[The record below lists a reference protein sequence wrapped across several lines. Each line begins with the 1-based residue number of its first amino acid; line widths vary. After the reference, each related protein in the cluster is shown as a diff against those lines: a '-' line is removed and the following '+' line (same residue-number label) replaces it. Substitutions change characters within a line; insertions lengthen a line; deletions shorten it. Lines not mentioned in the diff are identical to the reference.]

1 MPPSAY
7 NFTGHNIMKRTVIHW
22 LIVGFVG
29 FFLLPWYMVDGG
41 FFSLAW
47 LGAFGEQG
55 NGSGAMQVFSHGR
68 SWLLGPLLA
77 LIGVFIALFV
87 VKNFVKSAKTIA
99 AISAAGIIY
108 TALQGLIIVRAG
120 PRLFSGL
127 LEGSAAQAGQ
137 IGFGTGVLVLLIALL
152 FILTTSF
159 SAMGKGR
166 GDAFVVGLIGLIIS
180 LVSIFVFFPVAHILI
195 SAFQSSDGQFS
206 PLLFF
211 PRFFSSD
218 IWGLGCLT
226 FSGSCGPAINS
237 LFLAVMTGAGST
249 MLGLSFALIFTR
261 TGFVAKPLLRVLTII
276 PIITPPF
283 VIGLALILLFGRTGA
298 ATSVFA
304 DLFGA
309 EKTRWIYGF
318 QGVYIAQLLSF
329 TPIAFL
335 VLIGVVEGV
344 SPSMEE
350 ASQTLD
356 ANRWQTFRYV
366 SLPLMRPGLANA
378 FLLGFIES
386 LADFGNPLVL
396 GGNFSVLS
404 TEIYFSIVGAV
415 ANPSRA
421 ATLAIALL
429 TLTLGAFLLQRKWIG
444 KKSYATVTGK
454 ADSGRHAAL
463 SRGVK
468 TACYMTA
475 LPWAAFTALV
485 YSMII
490 AGSFVRLWGYN
501 NSFTFDH
508 YIRAFGIK
516 FGETWRF
523 TGVAW
528 DSYFTTLTIAS
539 IAAPLTAF
547 VGLATA
553 YLLVRQN
560 FAGKSWFEFSTMLSF
575 AIPGTVIGVSYILA
589 FNFPPIELTGT
600 SIILIIVFVF
610 RNMPVG
616 VRGGIAAMS
625 QLDKS
630 LDEASITLGANSYT
644 TARRV
649 IAPLLGP
656 ALIAALTYS
665 FVRAITS
672 VSAVI
677 FLVSAKH
684 NMATAFIV
692 GRVENGDF
700 GLAIAYSAVLIV
712 TMLAAIILLQLLIGK
727 RRLRRDDRV
736 ENTAKP
742 PVTGEKA

>member
-1 MPPSAY
+1 MR
-7 NFTGHNIMKRTVIHW
+7 RTVIQW
-22 LIVGFVG
+22 LIVGFIG
-29 FFLLPWYMVDGG
+29 FYLLPWYMVDGG
-41 FFSLAW
+41 FFTLSWLAE
-47 LGAFGEQG
+47 FSEQG
-55 NGSGAMQVFSHGR
+55 NGSGAMQVFGHGR
-68 SWLLGPLLA
+68 LWLAGPMFALLGIAATLF
-77 LIGVFIALFV
+77 FIRDT
-87 VKNFVKSAKTIA
+87 VKTAKTIA
-99 AISAAGIIY
+99 AISAAGLIF

-120 PRLFSGL
+120 PRLFAGL
-127 LEGSAAQAGQ
+127 LEGSTASAGQ
-137 IGFGTGVLVLLIALL
+137 IGFGAGVLVTLVALL
-152 FILTTSF
+152 FILTTAF

-166 GDAFVVGLIGLIIS
+166 GDAFVVGLIGMIIS
-180 LVSIFVFFPVAHILI
+180 LVGIFVFFPVAHILV
-195 SAFQSSDGQFS
+195 SAFQTSSGQFS

-211 PRFFSSD
+211 PRFFSAD

-226 FSGSCGPAINS
+226 FSGASCGPAINS
-237 LFLAVMTGAGST
+237 VVLAVMTGAGST

-298 ATSVFA
+298 ATALFA
-304 DLFGA
+304 DLFDI
-309 EKTRWIYGF
+309 EKSRWIYGF
-318 QGVYIAQLLSF
+318 EGIFIAQLLSF

-396 GGNFSVLS
+396 GGNYSVLS

-415 ANPSRA
+415 ANPARA

-429 TLTLGAFLLQRKWIG
+429 VLTLGAFLLQRKWVG

-475 LPWAAFTALV
+475 LPWAAFTAVV

-490 AGSFVRLWGYN
+490 AGSFVKLWGYN

-560 FAGKSWFEFSTMLSF
+560 FTGKSWFEFSTMLSF

-600 SIILIIVFVF
+600 SMILIIVFVF

-644 TARRV
+644 TVRRV
-649 IAPLLGP
+649 IAPLMGP
-656 ALIAALTYS
+656 AMMAALTYS

-672 VSAVI
+672 VSAMI

-712 TMLAAIILLQLLIGK
+712 TMLTAIILLQLLIGK

-736 ENTAKP
+736 EQTAKP
-742 PVTGEKA
+742 PAIGEKA